1 MNLQK
6 NLAQLKKQ
14 RSMTT
19 EALAACSG
27 VPRGTINK
35 LLCGET
41 RNPTA
46 QTLHRLA
53 QALNCPLDALCD
65 PPAAEV
71 PPATEPTQ
79 TTANPI
85 QSNSEPTQS
94 ISEPTQ
100 SAVSLDPAAFSYDF
114 ALRAVGD
121 SMIGARIRDGDLV
134 FIRRQSDVPDGRIA
148 AVALNGTLALKRVY
162 HIPNG
167 LQLLSE
173 NPASPPILYTFPD
186 PPEPIILGL
195 AVGFQSKL

>member
-6 NLAQLKKQ
+6 NLAHLKKQ

-53 QALNCPLDALCD
+53 QALHCPLDALCAL
-65 PPAAEV
+65 PAEA
-71 PPATEPTQ
+71 PPATDPAANPTQ
-79 TTANPI
+79 TTA
-85 QSNSEPTQS
+85 PTQ
-94 ISEPTQ
+94 T
-100 SAVSLDPAAFSYDF
+100 AALDPAAFSYDF

-148 AVALNGTLALKRVY
+148 VVDLNGTLALKRVY

-173 NPASPPILYTFPD
+173 NPASPPILYTYPD
-186 PPEPIILGL
+186 PPEPVILGL